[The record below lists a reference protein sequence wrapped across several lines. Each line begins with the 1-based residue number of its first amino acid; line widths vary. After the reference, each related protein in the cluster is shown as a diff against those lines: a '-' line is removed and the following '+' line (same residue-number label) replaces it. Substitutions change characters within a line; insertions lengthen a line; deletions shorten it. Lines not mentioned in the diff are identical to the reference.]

1 MSFGSAPAAPPP
13 PPPPAPP
20 PTLAQADA
28 NARDSA
34 DAFRRRRG
42 TQANIQSTGSGQV
55 TTAAA
60 RLLGS

>member
-1 MSFGSAPAAPPP
+1 M
-13 PPPPAPP
+13 
-20 PTLAQADA
+20 AQADA
-28 NARDSA
+28 NARDNA

-42 TQANIQSTGSGQV
+42 TQANIQSSGSGPV